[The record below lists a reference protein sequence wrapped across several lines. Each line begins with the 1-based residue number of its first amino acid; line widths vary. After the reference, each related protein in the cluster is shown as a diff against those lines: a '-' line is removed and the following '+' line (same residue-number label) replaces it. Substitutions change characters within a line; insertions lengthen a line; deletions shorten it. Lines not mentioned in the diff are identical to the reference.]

1 MFNWTKDEI
10 QIVPITLMVII
21 FLSVIIN
28 FYLRNKSE
36 KIKRIPLLIITIIV
50 LILEIIKQVYSLI
63 KGYDLWKLPLHFCS
77 IFLFVF
83 SFASF
88 GKGPLRKIGDVISL
102 SGGFAVLI
110 AFLISPRNIIGNA
123 CENVFANF
131 DQFHTFTYHFLV
143 FFYFFILISS
153 NLVKAKFS
161 DIKYI
166 ITTVLGYAII
176 AIVAGYSLNIN
187 YCSVL
192 QNNYSFLEAIRLSC
206 GPRIYLICLII
217 FGICAL
223 SLTYLP
229 NIIITMLRKK
239 KKN

>member
-1 MFNWTKDEI
+1 MFNWTKDEAL
-10 QIVPITLMVII
+10 IVPIGLVIII

-28 FYLRNKSE
+28 FCLRNKSE

-192 QNNYSFLEAIRLSC
+192 QNNYSFLESIRLSC
-206 GPRIYLICLII
+206 GPRIYLLCLIV
-217 FGICAL
+217 FGIVAL

-229 NIIITMLRKK
+229 NIIITMIRKK
-239 KKN
+239 KKK

>member
-1 MFNWTKDEI
+1 MFNWTKDEAL
-10 QIVPITLMVII
+10 IVPIGLVIII

-28 FYLRNKSE
+28 FCLRNKSE
-36 KIKRIPLLIITIIV
+36 KVKRIPLLIITIII
-50 LILEIIKQVYSLI
+50 LILEVIKQIYNLVI
-63 KGYDLWKLPLHFCS
+63 GYNLWKLPLHFCS

-88 GKGPLRKIGDVISL
+88 GKGTLRKIGDVISL
-102 SGGFAVLI
+102 SGGFAVLV

-143 FFYFFILISS
+143 FFYLFILISS
-153 NLVKAKFS
+153 NLVQAKFS

-176 AIVAGYSLNIN
+176 AIVAGYSLNVN
-187 YCSVL
+187 FCSVL
-192 QNNYSFLEAIRLSC
+192 HNNYSFLEAIRLSC

>member
-28 FYLRNKSE
+28 FCLRNKSE
-36 KIKRIPLLIITIIV
+36 KVKRIPLLIITIII
-50 LILEIIKQVYSLI
+50 LILEVIKQIYNLVI
-63 KGYDLWKLPLHFCS
+63 GYNLWKLPLHFCS

-88 GKGPLRKIGDVISL
+88 GKGTLRKIGDVISL
-102 SGGFAVLI
+102 SGGFAVLV

-143 FFYFFILISS
+143 FFYLFILIGS
-153 NLVKAKFS
+153 NLVQAKFS

-176 AIVAGYSLNIN
+176 AIVAGYSLNVN
-187 YCSVL
+187 FCSVL
-192 QNNYSFLEAIRLSC
+192 HNNYSFLEAIRLSC

>member
-143 FFYFFILISS
+143 FFYLFILIGS
-153 NLVKAKFS
+153 NLVQAKFS

-176 AIVAGYSLNIN
+176 AIVAGYSLNVN
-187 YCSVL
+187 FCSVL
-192 QNNYSFLEAIRLSC
+192 HNNYSFLEAIRLSC